1 MCQLWALPFVTKRQF
16 FYIYICSFSTKFILR
31 MYIIAQAY
39 LRCCGVAKR
48 MEAILEYYCRFKFGN
63 RRH

>member
-1 MCQLWALPFVTKRQF
+1 MRLTRCYKTTV

-39 LRCCGVAKR
+39 LGYGVAVLQKQT
-48 MEAILEYYCRFKFGN
+48 EAILEYYLRFKFGN